1 MPELPEVETVV
12 RDLREAWRGAA
23 LADLCILDARVL
35 EAGSLSASALR
46 GGVCR
51 NVSRRGKYILQH
63 WGRLTVLQHLRMT
76 GQMLPEGNSRL
87 PDAAD
92 TGRGPQRRAEWR
104 LADGARW
111 VFFDTRRFGTL
122 RILDDPD
129 AWFAARGFAPEPM
142 GDDAP
147 SARAHFIRI
156 ASARRAPIKTVLLDQ
171 TAIVGVGNI
180 YADEGLFRAGL
191 YPRIVAGDLSARR
204 LGALFDAVRAVMAE
218 AIARRGTSMSDY
230 LDINGNPGTFRAC
243 LNVYR
248 RTAEPCRACGRPVA
262 RDVVAGRSTHFCPHC
277 QRVPGKLR
285 ERR

>member
-1 MPELPEVETVV
+1 
-12 RDLREAWRGAA
+12 
-23 LADLCILDARVL
+23 
-35 EAGSLSASALR
+35 
-46 GGVCR
+46 
-51 NVSRRGKYILQH
+51 
-63 WGRLTVLQHLRMT
+63 
-76 GQMLPEGNSRL
+76 
-87 PDAAD
+87 
-92 TGRGPQRRAEWR
+92 
-104 LADGARW
+104 
-111 VFFDTRRFGTL
+111 
-122 RILDDPD
+122 
-129 AWFAARGFAPEPM
+129 M

-147 SARAHFIRI
+147 SARAHFIRM
-156 ASARRAPIKTVLLDQ
+156 ASLRRAPIKAVLLDQ

-191 YPRIVAGDLSARR
+191 HPRSVAGDLSLRR
-204 LGALFDAVRAVMAE
+204 LGALFDAVRGVMGE

-248 RTAEPCRACGRPVA
+248 RTAEPCRSCGRPVV